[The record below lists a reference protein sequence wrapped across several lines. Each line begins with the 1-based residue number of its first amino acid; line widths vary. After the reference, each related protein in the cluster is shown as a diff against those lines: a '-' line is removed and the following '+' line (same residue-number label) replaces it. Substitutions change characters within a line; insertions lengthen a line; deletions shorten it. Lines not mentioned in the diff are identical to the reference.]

1 MLDSTVVK
9 KRRPTKKAVEDVDA
23 EAVEAPVKKTR
34 ARKTTTKSSDTGF
47 SESAPAKEASDT
59 KNTPTK
65 KGTSPKVAA
74 KSTTSKRTAKTL
86 KNDYDVELDTSTL
99 NASTIL
105 KEATAFNKSVKST
118 TKEMTDLAPK
128 QSKAKSQ
135 LKQVGSVKIAHVS
148 EAKIPSTT
156 AASHIKPTS
165 FLSSFLKDSEPT
177 PVPPPQT
184 HHLANSK
191 EGRADLRQATKPAFE
206 DSILT
211 SAGKV
216 KDSTSPGKTGPSA
229 ATGEASSMTNP
240 PTTTSSQ
247 VQSQLRAFTTTSFS
261 ALKGDGKSSPSIS
274 LSKPST
280 KSSKPATGVQ
290 LPSKPQGTRPPLSR
304 APPETPFTGDIRKS
318 PAYRS
323 LYRKWMGVILAS
335 PIAIYTSYELWR
347 RWQAGE
353 LVLDGTMP
361 KVRERADEMREGPRK
376 GTVGEM
382 RMLEEGILGER
393 ATRQEN
399 GAAGPVAAEAGMR
412 DIAAMAGPVEK
423 ESAGG
428 GWKAAF
434 PSMREGF
441 ARPGSSSNF

>member
-1 MLDSTVVK
+1 MADSTMVK
-9 KRRPTKKAVEDVDA
+9 KRRTTKKAVEDVDA
-23 EAVEAPVKKTR
+23 EAVQAPVKKTR
-34 ARKTTTKSSDTGF
+34 ARKTITKSSDTGL

-59 KNTPTK
+59 KIVSTK
-65 KGTSPKVAA
+65 KSTSPKVTA
-74 KSTTSKRTAKTL
+74 KSTTSKWTAKTL
-86 KNDYDVELDTSTL
+86 KDDYDVELDTSTL
-99 NASTIL
+99 TASKIL
-105 KEATAFNKSVKST
+105 NEATAFNKSVKSR
-118 TKEMTDLAPK
+118 TKEMTDSPPK

-135 LKQVGSVKIAHVS
+135 LKQVGSVKIAPVS
-148 EAKIPSTT
+148 EAKIPNTT

-184 HHLANSK
+184 HHLADSE
-191 EGRADLRQATKPAFE
+191 EGRADLRQATKHAFE

-216 KDSTSPGKTGPSA
+216 KDSTSPEKTGPSA
-229 ATGEASSMTNP
+229 ATGEASSMTIP
-240 PTTTSSQ
+240 PTTTSTQ
-247 VQSQLRAFTTTSFS
+247 MQSQLRAFTTTSFA
-261 ALKGDGKSSPSIS
+261 ALKGDGKTSPSIS
-274 LSKPST
+274 LSKSST
-280 KSSKPATGVQ
+280 KSSKPAPGVQ
-290 LPSKPQGTRPPLSR
+290 LASKPHGTPSR
-304 APPETPFTGDIRKS
+304 TPPEPPFAGDIRKS
-318 PAYRS
+318 PTYRS
-323 LYRKWMGVILAS
+323 LYRKWMGIILAS

-353 LVLDGTMP
+353 LVFDGTMP
-361 KVRERADEMREGPRK
+361 KVRERAEEMREGPRK

-399 GAAGPVAAEAGMR
+399 RAAGSVAAEAEMR

-423 ESAGG
+423 EGAGG

-434 PSMREGF
+434 PSTREGF
-441 ARPGSSSNF
+441 ARPGSGSNF